1 MPIHILVVDDEQTI
15 RDLLSQ
21 FLQAKGCQV
30 TATASAKDALQIL
43 EASQPD
49 LVICDI
55 SMDES
60 DGLALIDRMREVN
73 AQVPILILS
82 GMFFDAQVLR
92 EKLLTCASG
101 FVSKTASLQ
110 DIFKEVQRL
119 TGAA

>member
-1 MPIHILVVDDEQTI
+1 MPKHILVVDDEQTI

-30 TATASAKDALQIL
+30 TATASAQDALQIL
-43 EASQPD
+43 EESKPD

-55 SMDES
+55 SMDEC

-82 GMFFDAQVLR
+82 GMFFDGQVSR
-92 EKLLTCASG
+92 EKLLRRASG

-110 DIFKEVQRL
+110 DILKEVQRL
-119 TGAA
+119 AGAP